1 MNKRMVSAILGMLM
15 PIALIYGGGMDK
27 PAPAEGNAFKAGK
40 AALAKGGKG
49 GPLISLESELDLYG
63 PAAAEEIQETLPVF
77 EQVAKKDKIATMRR
91 KAAEEFRV
99 VFDKNP
105 TGDMADD
112 ALSHAATHYYG
123 KLNNTKQAMGI
134 YEQLIERYP
143 NSKIA
148 EEAASR
154 MGAFY
159 MEQKQFE
166 KAIKS
171 YKDFI
176 YNFPKNTNVEAAKFN
191 IAECYEKL
199 GKWENAIDSY
209 QEYINAYPQGKR
221 MAEAKEQINWIRAYN
236 L

>member
-1 MNKRMVSAILGMLM
+1 MNERMVSKILRILMLV
-15 PIALIYGGGMDK
+15 ALLCCG
-27 PAPAEGNAFKAGK
+27 EV
-40 AALAKGGKG
+40 AKGGAKG
-49 GPLISLESELDLYG
+49 EALMSVESELDFYG
-63 PAAAEEIQETLPVF
+63 PAAAEEIQIQDALPVF

-99 VFDKNP
+99 VFEKYP

-112 ALSHAATHYYG
+112 ALSHAATLYYS
-123 KLNNTKQAMGI
+123 KLNSTRQAMGI

-176 YNFPKNTNVEAAKFN
+176 YNFPKNANVEAARFN

-199 GKWENAIDSY
+199 GKWENAIDAY

-221 MAEAKEQINWIRAYN
+221 TAEAKEQINWIRAYN

>member
-1 MNKRMVSAILGMLM
+1 MNKQLVSAILSMLVTV
-15 PIALIYGGGMDK
+15 ALAHGGAAEK
-27 PAPAEGNAFKAGK
+27 PAGAKGK
-40 AALAKGGKG
+40 AAAGGKAEAVKGGKG

-63 PAAAEEIQETLPVF
+63 PAAAEDIQEALPVF

-91 KAAEEFRV
+91 KAAEEFQV
-99 VFDKNP
+99 VFSKYP

-112 ALSHAATHYYG
+112 ALSHAATLYYS
-123 KLNNTKQAMGI
+123 KLNNTRQAMGI

-176 YNFPKNTNVEAAKFN
+176 YNFPKNTNVEESKFN

-199 GKWENAIDSY
+199 GKWENAIDAY

>member
-15 PIALIYGGGMDK
+15 PVALVYGGGKEK
-27 PAPAEGNAFKAGK
+27 PAAAEGNAFKGGK

-99 VFDKNP
+99 VFDKYP

-112 ALSHAATHYYG
+112 ALSHAATLYYG

-199 GKWENAIDSY
+199 GKWENAIDAY